1 MTRKLHANFLRKAT
15 AIYIM
20 EVTEKHVEHAHRKQ
34 LKYTYTDNQLVCRN
48 YYQCDFRLENYKM

>member
-20 EVTEKHVEHAHRKQ
+20 EVTEKHVEHARRKQ
-34 LKYTYTDNQLVCRN
+34 LKYTYTGNQLVCRI
-48 YYQCDFRLENYKM
+48 RTKLEKSP